1 LWQGEEKAM
10 DFHGKT
16 VVITGGT
23 GGIGRAAADI
33 MGRQGASLFISDVGT
48 EAGEAAVAHWRSRGI
63 TAAFMQADLTDLSEI
78 RALFRRVTE
87 DSGAIDVLVACAG
100 ISSLTKVPD
109 VTPKEW
115 DRVFAVN
122 LKATFFCCQEALRYM
137 VARKQGKIVTIASA
151 AAKIGGVAVGA
162 HYSSSKAGVIC
173 LTKSLALYAA
183 PYRINVN
190 CVCPGP
196 TATAMTDAWG
206 DEINTA
212 FAQKIPFKRYGTP
225 EEVGQTIAFLASDQ
239 ASYLT
244 GETIDVNGGLVM
256 D

>member
-1 LWQGEEKAM
+1 M

>member
-1 LWQGEEKAM
+1 M

-162 HYSSSKAGVIC
+162 PSSSSKAGVIC

>member
-1 LWQGEEKAM
+1 M
-10 DFHGKT
+10 
-16 VVITGGT
+16 ITGGT

-48 EAGEAAVAHWRSRGI
+48 EAGEVAVAHWRSRGI